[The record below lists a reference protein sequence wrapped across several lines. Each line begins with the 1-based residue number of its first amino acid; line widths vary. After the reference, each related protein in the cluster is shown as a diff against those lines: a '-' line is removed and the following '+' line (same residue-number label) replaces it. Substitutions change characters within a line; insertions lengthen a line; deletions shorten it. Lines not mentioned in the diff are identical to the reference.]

1 MQRFRFSLER
11 VLRLKKQRKRLAEAR
26 QAETLA
32 RLREIEAEEEV
43 LKRELQK
50 TALGM
55 QEKLAQG
62 LNLTNWL
69 NAFRQAESIGKSMAN
84 AQARRLVAVGRVAEA
99 AAALRQVAQETEA
112 LIQLRERHWQAYREA
127 VNKTEQIQ
135 LDDLGL
141 RRWRGAE
148 DSGPLPEGGQS

>member
-69 NAFRQAESIGKSMAN
+69 NAFRQAASIGKSMAN